1 MPLPAWPPWLGTALC
16 RVAVN
21 RLADAAARGQRRSM
35 LSQKPAR
42 LRVDKFPRECEAS
55 VAPSPPSPPSPPS
68 HSPAVAAGVIQ
79 APHQGADAAASA
91 AQRRSNASSARSGM
105 PISRSATTVRR
116 T

>member
-1 MPLPAWPPWLGTALC
+1 MPLPAWPPWLGTAPC

-42 LRVDKFPRECEAS
+42 LRVDKFPREREAS
-55 VAPSPPSPPSPPS
+55 VAPSPPSPPS
-68 HSPAVAAGVIQ
+68 HTPAVAAGVIQ